1 MGEYMKIKSKTTKLL
16 EIITIIFLIAIVVLS
31 FLADLSFYNISD
43 YFVLRIKNTEDLLF
57 SLFAVQATVTTMS
70 IAIIALVSGIVS
82 DNIFGISITR
92 YVLQLKPRLFKH
104 KRLII
109 FGLIITFLNYFVVS
123 YNLFNTSIAIF
134 LLSIAI
140 SIILVKDIF
149 LVFLGRKEIKRQM
162 ETYILE
168 NYERIGVDNFQTAL
182 LENDNI
188 YKTTYLKEN
197 LQVIQKIFEKESNS
211 SSVDNKSELLSE
223 IETIISDTF
232 IRIYQKNNS
241 EALITILNYI
251 SELYEIANSKEVP
264 VPLSIWDNI
273 SREYFKS
280 LSLLSEEQLYNS
292 TFFLR
297 LHSQLYKN
305 LKIKKSDKRDMV
317 VNCYDFK
324 YYNVWIY
331 YSLIINNNKISN
343 HYDRKRL
350 LEFLYDNI
358 TGLMFYP
365 QKVETDE
372 TKKTI
377 LISAWCIFVR
387 SLIDEGEKDILKGQ
401 FFKDSHYH
409 VAKNSY
415 QVVFIIACIYLYYVA
430 CRESLLSGKDS
441 QKFAVNIIKENSDDI
456 EDILHH
462 INLADFIS
470 ENLKFIMEQMRTW
483 EVIPEGDA
491 KCVII
496 DTVIKDFFV
505 FTALKSHWNNEM
517 IANIIKALIGDSTF
531 SLYTHYF
538 SDNNINFDL
547 LFNQYNSLFFNEE
560 NDSSSQQYS
569 ELLKDVL
576 NEKYKHE
583 EIESG
588 KKNIITDDTR
598 TQFENNIRDTFE
610 TIINENS
617 YLFEKEIQSDI
628 EYTEKRICLSELNL
642 PSSIINNS
650 KLDKYISS
658 FIHTAIINAYICAI
672 RPALSIDKKKVNDR
686 TLQETLIASIKNM
699 GINGDTFIGNRD
711 VFWGEQDKH
720 LLDKFTKDMKQ
731 VKYPDGYNNFY
742 IINHSLVHCVI
753 SDLEI
758 EFNDLTQKEIE
769 QMCKK
774 ADDGKLEF
782 KVSSDIY
789 IPFERDELE
798 EHVHRI
804 RKKIRL
810 YATIKSYL
818 KSNKVGAGIHVIFDK

>member
-1 MGEYMKIKSKTTKLL
+1 MKVKSKTTKLL
-16 EIITIIFLIAIVVLS
+16 LEILTIAILVVIVALS

-251 SELYEIANSKEVP
+251 SELYEIANSKEDP

-305 LKIKKSDKRDMV
+305 LKIKKSDKRDIA

-331 YSLIINNNKISN
+331 YSLIINNKKISN

-441 QKFAVNIIKENSDDI
+441 QKFAVNIIKENTDDI

-560 NDSSSQQYS
+560 NDLSSQQYS

-576 NEKYKHE
+576 NIKYKHE

-588 KKNIITDDTR
+588 KKNIITDDAR

-610 TIINENS
+610 TILNENS
-617 YLFEKEIQSDI
+617 YLFEEEIQSDI

-672 RPALSIDKKKVNDR
+672 HPALSIDKKKVNDR

-699 GINGDTFIGNRD
+699 GISGDTFIGNRD

-731 VKYPDGYNNFY
+731 VKYPEGYNNFY

-758 EFNDLTQKEIE
+758 EFNDLSQKEIE

-774 ADDGKLEF
+774 TVDGKLEF
-782 KVSSDIY
+782 KVSNDIY

-810 YATIKSYL
+810 YATIKSRL
-818 KSNKVGAGIHVIFDK
+818 KSDKVGAGINVVFEEQ

>member
-1 MGEYMKIKSKTTKLL
+1 MGGYMKIKSKTTKLIL
-16 EIITIIFLIAIVVLS
+16 EIITIIILIAIVALS

-43 YFVLRIKNTEDLLF
+43 YFLLRIKNTEDLLF

-109 FGLIITFLNYFVVS
+109 FSLIITFLNYFVVS

-168 NYERIGVDNFQTAL
+168 NYEKIGIDNFQTSL

-197 LQVIQKIFEKESNS
+197 LQVVQKIFEKESNS
-211 SSVDNKSELLSE
+211 SSVDNKSELLTE
-223 IETIISDTF
+223 IETIISDAF

-241 EALITILNYI
+241 EALIMILNYI
-251 SELYEIANSKEVP
+251 SELYEIANSKEEP
-264 VPLSIWDNI
+264 VPLAIWDNI

-305 LKIKKSDKRDMV
+305 LKIKKSDKRNIA

-331 YSLIINNNKISN
+331 YSLIVNNKKISN
-343 HYDRKRL
+343 QYDRKRL
-350 LEFLYDNI
+350 LEFLYGNI

-365 QKVETDE
+365 QKAETDE
-372 TKKTI
+372 TKKAM
-377 LISAWCIFVR
+377 LMSAWCIFVKA
-387 SLIDEGEKDILKGQ
+387 LIDEGEKKILEDE

-415 QVVFIIACIYLYYVA
+415 QVVFVIACIYLYYVA

-441 QKFAVNIIKENSDDI
+441 QKFALNIIKENTDNI
-456 EDILHH
+456 ENILHH

-470 ENLKFIMEQMRTW
+470 VNLKFIMEQMRTW
-483 EVIPEGDA
+483 EVIPEDEA

-496 DTVIKDFFV
+496 DTVINDFFV

-531 SLYTHYF
+531 LLYTHYF
-538 SDNNINFDL
+538 SDNKNFDV

-576 NEKYKHE
+576 NVKYKHE

-588 KKNIITDDTR
+588 KKNVITDDTR

-610 TIINENS
+610 TILNENS
-617 YLFEKEIQSDI
+617 YLFEEKIQNDI
-628 EYTEKRICLSELNL
+628 EYVEKRICLSELNL

-658 FIHTAIINAYICAI
+658 FIHTAIINAYIYAI
-672 RPALSIDKKKVNDR
+672 RPALSINKKNINDR

-699 GINGDTFIGNRD
+699 CISGDTFIGNRD

-720 LLDKFTKDMKQ
+720 LLDKFTKDMKH

-753 SDLEI
+753 SDFEI
-758 EFNDLTQKEIE
+758 EFNDLSQKEIE

-774 ADDGKLEF
+774 TDDGKLEF
-782 KVSSDIY
+782 NVTNDIY
-789 IPFERDELE
+789 IPFEQDELN

-810 YATIKSYL
+810 YATIKSHL
-818 KSNKVGAGIHVIFDK
+818 KSDKVGAGIHVIFDE